1 MDMPIG
7 NVTVGS
13 FLVKGRYV
21 REIVRDY
28 GSRVQY
34 RTYTLATGKPE
45 PILEACTK
53 QHLILW
59 AERHCT
65 PLEVSR
71 LKVAEA
77 KTWEP
82 NVDPYYIR
90 VLLDVIPDDELIKEV
105 RRRGLPF
112 DGAS

>member
-1 MDMPIG
+1 MDIPSG
-7 NVTVGS
+7 DVKVGL

-21 REIVRDY
+21 REIVKDY

-53 QHLILW
+53 QHLIHW
-59 AERHCT
+59 ADRLCT
-65 PLEVSR
+65 PLELSR
-71 LKVAEA
+71 MKVTEA
-77 KTWEP
+77 QAWEP
-82 NVDPYYIR
+82 NMDSYYIR

-105 RRRGLPF
+105 RRRRLPC
-112 DGAS
+112 DGD